1 MHSASEKYFFQ
12 SHVIKS
18 LKNFIGFTCNLKLA
32 SPSTNNIL
40 IMIFSTDT
48 THDNPLIYLLSV
60 YVDFFLII
68 YP

>member
-18 LKNFIGFTCNLKLA
+18 LIKLA

-48 THDNPLIYLLSV
+48 THDNPLIFQLSV